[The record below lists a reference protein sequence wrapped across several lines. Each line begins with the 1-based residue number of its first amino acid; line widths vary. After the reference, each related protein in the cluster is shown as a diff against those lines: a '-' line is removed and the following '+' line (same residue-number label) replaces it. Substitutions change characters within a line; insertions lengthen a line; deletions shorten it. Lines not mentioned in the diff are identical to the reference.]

1 MSSCTSTFFTLAD
14 LLWLHQAY
22 WINLITDH
30 FITFNLIPVF
40 CNVLLE
46 NMIGCKSDIVI
57 NELQVTSYEL
67 ISLQV
72 AFISRVTSYELF
84 SLHELRVTFCIRV
97 TSYCLLHELRVTFIT
112 RVTSY
117 CFFTSYELLFIPRVT
132 SYFLH
137 TSYELIFTNYFLT
150 KSYNKD

>member
-1 MSSCTSTFFTLAD
+1 MSLCTSTFFTLED

-30 FITFNLIPVF
+30 FITFNLTPVF

-57 NELQVTSYEL
+57 NELRVNILTSCVYC
-67 ISLQV
+67 
-72 AFISRVTSYELF
+72 TSYELF
-84 SLHELRVTFCIRV
+84 LLHELRVTFCIRV
-97 TSYCLLHELRVTFIT
+97 TSYCLLHELRVTFYIRVTSYCLLHELRVTFIT

-117 CFFTSYELLFIPRVT
+117 CLLHKLRVT
-132 SYFLH
+132 FCIRIRS
-137 TSYELIFTNYFLT
+137 
-150 KSYNKD
+150 